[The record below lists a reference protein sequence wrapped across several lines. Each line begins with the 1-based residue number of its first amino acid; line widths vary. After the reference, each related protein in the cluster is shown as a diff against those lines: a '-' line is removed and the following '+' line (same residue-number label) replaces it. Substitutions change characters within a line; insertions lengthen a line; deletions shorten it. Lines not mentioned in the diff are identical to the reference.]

1 MELILAV
8 SGFALVNVAMTHY
21 FMTIAKEAV
30 PQDIRPHGTAL
41 GLGGAISVAAIG
53 LAPNATTLGLGVP
66 SVAFAAFILWL
77 LGQRRVPDGNLIA
90 RVGEAMPNL
99 EAPDQDGRLVRLG
112 DFKDRRV
119 MFKFFRGFW

>member
-1 MELILAV
+1 MSLVLAV
-8 SGFALVNVAMTHY
+8 SGFVLVNVAMTHY
-21 FMTIAKEAV
+21 FMTIANEAV
-30 PQDIRPHGTAL
+30 PEDVRPHGTAL

-53 LAPNATTLGLGVP
+53 LAPSATTIGLGVP

-77 LGQRRVPDGNLIA
+77 LGQRRVPDGALIA
-90 RVGEAMPNL
+90 RVGEPVPDL
-99 EAPDQDGRLVRLG
+99 EAPDQDGKLVRLS